1 MIMAYKKDAEKRGAH
16 PGWAIRFEDG
26 TWLGG
31 AHGWFRSE
39 DAFYAD
45 IHDTKEE
52 AERSLKYVRQ
62 DKDEKGYF
70 DLPAEAVEAWQPICE
85 SLRLEVST
93 LKQANIVE
101 YMDIFELRDEL
112 EGIVDK
118 VKEWQE
124 KGKKVAPYGDDE

>member
-1 MIMAYKKDAEKRGAH
+1 MAYKKDSEVRQAH
-16 PGWAIRFEDG
+16 PGWAVRFEDG

-45 IHDTKEE
+45 IYDTKEE
-52 AERSLKYVRQ
+52 GEKTLEYLRK
-62 DKDEKGYF
+62 DKSEGGHF
-70 DLPAEAVEAWQPICE
+70 DLPAQVVEAWQPICE

-93 LKQANIVE
+93 LKQANIVG

-112 EGIVDK
+112 ESIVDR

-124 KGKKVAPYGDDE
+124 KGKKAAPYGDDE